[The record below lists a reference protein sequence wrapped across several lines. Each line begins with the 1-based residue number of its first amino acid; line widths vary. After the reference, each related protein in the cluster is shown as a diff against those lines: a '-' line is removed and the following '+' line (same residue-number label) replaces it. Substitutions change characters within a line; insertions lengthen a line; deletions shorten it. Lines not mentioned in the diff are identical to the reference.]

1 MMTCKEALHHVA
13 CEDIES
19 LSWRQRRIL
28 KRHIKVCPPCKDY
41 ADQIWS
47 IRHIFR
53 KKSKG
58 LKLDEA
64 ELKQLKAAIMECLPD
79 EESDGDGT

>member
-13 CEDIES
+13 CEDIEN
-19 LSWRQRRIL
+19 LSWRQLRIL

-41 ADQIWS
+41 ADQVRS
-47 IRHIFR
+47 IQRIFK

-58 LKLDEA
+58 LELDEA
-64 ELKQLKAAIMECLPD
+64 ELKQLKATIMECLPD